1 MSRACFQKARK
12 KTSKGREQGLGNRK
26 SKNRH
31 KSSLGICRA
40 FLLPFGPEILIHN
53 YAIKCHLPGDTLKV
67 HSYPDMKAIQILE
80 AGGPEVLQLAD
91 LPIPQPGPGQV
102 LIRVEA
108 TGVNFIEIYFRK
120 GQYKAS
126 FPLVP
131 GSEAAGTVEE
141 VGPGVQ
147 GFASGDLVASVSVM
161 GSYAEYALVPAAQ
174 LVKVPEDLS
183 PEKAAA
189 AMLQG
194 MTAHY
199 LAFSTFPL
207 KAGDTA
213 LVHAGAGGVG
223 LLLTQIAARIGARV
237 ITTVSTAAK
246 AELSREAGASDV
258 ILYTEKDFEAEV
270 KNLTGGKGV
279 DVVYDSVG
287 KTTFD
292 KSLNCLRPR
301 GLLALFGGSS
311 GAVPPFDPIQLSG
324 KGSLFL
330 TRPTL
335 WHYIA
340 TRAELEH
347 RAGEV
352 LGWAASGEL
361 KLRTEHVYAL
371 ADTAQAQTDLESR
384 KTTGKI
390 LLEP

>member
-1 MSRACFQKARK
+1 
-12 KTSKGREQGLGNRK
+12 
-26 SKNRH
+26 
-31 KSSLGICRA
+31 
-40 FLLPFGPEILIHN
+40 
-53 YAIKCHLPGDTLKV
+53 
-67 HSYPDMKAIQILE
+67 MKAIQIHST
-80 AGGPEVLQLAD
+80 GGPEVLQLAD
-91 LPIPQPGPGQV
+91 LPIPEPGPGQV
-102 LIRVEA
+102 LIRIEA
-108 TGVNFIEIYFRK
+108 IGVNFIEIYFRK
-120 GQYKAS
+120 GVYKAAL
-126 FPLVP
+126 PMIP

-141 VGPGVQ
+141 LGPGVT
-147 GFASGDLVASVSVM
+147 GFAAGDAVASTSVI

-174 LVKVPEDLS
+174 LVKIPPGLS
-183 PEKAAA
+183 MEQAAA

-199 LAFSTFPL
+199 LAYSTFPL

-237 ITTVSTAAK
+237 ITTVSTKAK

-270 KNLTGGKGV
+270 KRLTGGKGV

-287 KTTFD
+287 KTTFEG
-292 KSLNCLRPR
+292 SLNCLRPR
-301 GLLALFGGSS
+301 GLLALFGASS
-311 GAVPPFDPIQLSG
+311 GPVPPFDPALLNS

-340 TRAELEH
+340 TRAELEW
-347 RAGEV
+347 RAGDV
-352 LGWAASGEL
+352 LDWAAKGEL
-361 KLRTEHVYAL
+361 KLRTEHMYPL
-371 ADTAQAQTDLESR
+371 AEAAQAQIDLEER

-390 LLEP
+390 LLVP